1 MDQFFANKSFMVCTM
16 RSTSP
21 LLWGY
26 HGLVSLRH
34 RPFRMFQLKGCDY
47 VLIVD
52 YYSRFPEV
60 ISLGSTSAQAAIL
73 ADKSCMACYG
83 IPNVVQTDIGP
94 QFASHEFADFAQ
106 AHGFRHETRS
116 PWHPQNNGEVECMVR
131 IVKNLF
137 AKSSDQY
144 LALLSYR
151 DTPGVNGVSPA
162 QLLMGRKL

>member
-1 MDQFFANKSFMVCTM
+1 MDQFFANKSLTARTM

-21 LLWGY
+21 PLRGY

-106 AHGFRHETRS
+106 AHGFRHE
-116 PWHPQNNGEVECMVR
+116 NNGEVECMVR
-131 IVKNLF
+131 IVGDLF